1 MILVKDLIEWAKQ
14 NAIGRSVSYPDG
26 AIRSMDLL
34 RLATDCLDADPMT
47 YKPPKE
53 EEQKNM
59 GTDTYMVLIDKS
71 IVAMALI
78 LEHAVVLVKAL
89 FNEYYAEPGL
99 TISIQRKPK
108 EDA

>member
-34 RLATDCLDADPMT
+34 GLAVECLKDDPMT

-53 EEQKNM
+53 E
-59 GTDTYMVLIDKS
+59 T
-71 IVAMALI
+71 
-78 LEHAVVLVKAL
+78 
-89 FNEYYAEPGL
+89 
-99 TISIQRKPK
+99 
-108 EDA
+108 

>member
-34 RLATDCLDADPMT
+34 RLATDCLDADPMD

-53 EEQKNM
+53 EEHGN
-59 GTDTYMVLIDKS
+59 
-71 IVAMALI
+71 
-78 LEHAVVLVKAL
+78 
-89 FNEYYAEPGL
+89 
-99 TISIQRKPK
+99 
-108 EDA
+108 

>member
-53 EEQKNM
+53 VQDGQN
-59 GTDTYMVLIDKS
+59 D
-71 IVAMALI
+71 
-78 LEHAVVLVKAL
+78 
-89 FNEYYAEPGL
+89 
-99 TISIQRKPK
+99 
-108 EDA
+108 

>member
-1 MILVKDLIEWAKQ
+1 MAEKMTGKEITKLLG
-14 NAIGRSVSYPDG
+14 IGCPSSR
-26 AIRSMDLL
+26 R
-34 RLATDCLDADPMT
+34 RRT
-47 YKPPKE
+47 
-53 EEQKNM
+53 NM

-71 IVAMALI
+71 IIAMALS

-99 TISIQRKPK
+99 TISIQREQK

>member
-34 RLATDCLDADPMT
+34 RLATDCLDADPMNYT
-47 YKPPKE
+47 P
-53 EEQKNM
+53 
-59 GTDTYMVLIDKS
+59 
-71 IVAMALI
+71 
-78 LEHAVVLVKAL
+78 
-89 FNEYYAEPGL
+89 
-99 TISIQRKPK
+99 PK

>member
-1 MILVKDLIEWAKQ
+1 MS
-14 NAIGRSVSYPDG
+14 R
-26 AIRSMDLL
+26 R
-34 RLATDCLDADPMT
+34 RR
-47 YKPPKE
+47 
-53 EEQKNM
+53 KNM

-71 IVAMALI
+71 IIAMALS

-99 TISIQRKPK
+99 TISIQREPPK